1 MNVDCVVAG
10 SQLRFDGVRQR
21 PHHILTR
28 IARSVPVLYVEEPF
42 LAREDSDRIVVE
54 GSVSVL
60 RPLRVDGSAMTLD
73 ANATRAVREWVGARR
88 PLVWLTT
95 PMMAELADALPNAG
109 VVFDYMDDLAS
120 FAQAPAGLREREV
133 ALFERARLI
142 FAGGRSLFERC
153 RSYGAKVRLFPSG
166 VEFARFAAVADARPH
181 PLYERLDRAVCGY
194 AGAIDERID
203 WDVLRALAEREVE
216 VVLVGPVLKLERVV
230 LPRRTNVHFTGQIPY
245 GDLPALLAGFDVAL
259 MPFARNAAT
268 ASISPTKTPEYLA
281 AGKPVVSTPIA
292 DVVADYTGIVTIAR
306 EPEEFARACLAAL
319 APDPDRRQRGV
330 ERARAVDWDAIVARM
345 WNDVEGE

>member
-1 MNVDCVVAG
+1 MKFDCVVAG

-42 LAREDSDRIVVE
+42 LAREDSDRIVPE
-54 GSVSVL
+54 GPVSVL
-60 RPLRVDGSAMTLD
+60 RPLRSDGSAATLD
-73 ANATRAVREWVGARR
+73 ATTTGAVRAWAGARR

-95 PMMAELADALPNAG
+95 PMLAELADAFPNAD
-109 VVFDYMDDLAS
+109 VVFDCMDDLAS

-153 RSYGAKVRLFPSG
+153 RAYGSKVRLFPSG
-166 VEFARFAAVADARPH
+166 VEFARFAEAANLRPH
-181 PLYERLDRAVCGY
+181 PLYDHLDRAVCGY

-203 WDVLRALAEREVE
+203 WDVLRALSEREVE
-216 VVLVGPVLKLERVV
+216 VVLVGPVLKLEGVA
-230 LPRRTNVHFTGQIPY
+230 LPRRTNVHFTGQMPY
-245 GDLPALLAGFDVAL
+245 DDLPSLLAGFDVAL

-292 DVVADYTGIVTIAR
+292 DVVAAYAGIVTIAR
-306 EPEEFARACLAAL
+306 DPEEFARACLAAL
-319 APDPDRRQRGV
+319 APDPERRERGLDLV
-330 ERARAVDWDAIVARM
+330 RAMDWDAIVARM
-345 WNDVEGE
+345 WNDLESE